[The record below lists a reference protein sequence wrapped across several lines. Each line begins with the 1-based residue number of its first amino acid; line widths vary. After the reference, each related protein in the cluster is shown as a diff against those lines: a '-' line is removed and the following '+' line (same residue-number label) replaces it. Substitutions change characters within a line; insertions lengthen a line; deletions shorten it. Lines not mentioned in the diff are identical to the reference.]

1 MTKHDALVDGFLSKA
16 AEFTEQELADEVL
29 EGIAAGSALGAG
41 FGAIL
46 PLLLKRFVRPPSVL
60 LNSPAMARAGALGG
74 GALGSF
80 AGRWLPHALR
90 TGQEGY
96 RTEANNFP
104 QTKTKKSADEALK
117 GVGLGGLVGGAI
129 SAGSSLPILLGRLG
143 RRLPT
148 RVLNK
153 MLLGRAL
160 SGAAIGAAV
169 GGIVSKSK
177 PNVYHYYYHKSL
189 KEKGLG
195 E

>member
-74 GALGSF
+74 EPWQF
-80 AGRWLPHALR
+80 RWQVAASCLTNRARGIP
-90 TGQEGY
+90 
-96 RTEANNFP
+96 TEANNFP

-117 GVGLGGLVGGAI
+117 GVGLGGLVGG
-129 SAGSSLPILLGRLG
+129 P
-143 RRLPT
+143 
-148 RVLNK
+148 
-153 MLLGRAL
+153 
-160 SGAAIGAAV
+160 
-169 GGIVSKSK
+169 
-177 PNVYHYYYHKSL
+177 
-189 KEKGLG
+189 
-195 E
+195 